1 MLYSIATKMPVIIEK
16 FRDRLAREVGTGGI
30 SNPNHLDFVLDYL
43 TKNEK
48 KGGVDMDKFVK
59 ECGIGMKLSEEEIK
73 KIIEETIVDATQESN
88 LFDYLGKVKN
98 KIPSVEG
105 KTTKALF

>member
-1 MLYSIATKMPVIIEK
+1 
-16 FRDRLAREVGTGGI
+16 
-30 SNPNHLDFVLDYL
+30 
-43 TKNEK
+43 
-48 KGGVDMDKFVK
+48 MDKFVK
-59 ECGIGMKLSEEEIK
+59 ECGIGMKPSEEEIK

-105 KTTKALF
+105 KTTKALFEEAWKAKGLPEKPVAADKKK